1 MSHLEHLLSWLL
13 TTKHKAAR
21 HLLRADDTPPPAC
34 TGSPP
39 HVISNH
45 WGINNSR
52 LKTSR
57 DESMKCGK
65 LLPMA
70 FKFQAVNRRNGR
82 WLCSYWIE

>member
-45 WGINNSR
+45 WGISNSR
-52 LKTSR
+52 MRRRTKEGENGCPLMR
-57 DESMKCGK
+57 YGEAGK
-65 LLPMA
+65 MVKQTTPQG
-70 FKFQAVNRRNGR
+70 K
-82 WLCSYWIE
+82 